1 MAHDA
6 MPVVVAAE
14 CSADGV
20 WIYRVLYLKG
30 PFDFCVPI
38 DPPAC
43 ELTEGICRELLGI
56 LSVVFVCEKIYVCL
70 WSADDRQIWGG
81 GDFQSSRYG
90 LIIYPC

>member
-1 MAHDA
+1 MALDV

-20 WIYRVLYLKG
+20 WIYRVLYLKE

-43 ELTEGICRELLGI
+43 ELTEGISRESLGI
-56 LSVVFVCEKIYVCL
+56 SSVVFVCEKIYVC
-70 WSADDRQIWGG
+70 GV
-81 GDFQSSRYG
+81 
-90 LIIYPC
+90 LIIDRLGAVLILNQVDMA